1 MRFFLLLPF
10 MRQVLARAPRIAL
23 VSVHLMFESKVDPAG
38 NKRVRA
44 SRKDFL
50 DFFAKTLDFRFTLVS
65 LLMGNRAAV
74 LGM

>member
-1 MRFFLLLPF
+1 MRFFLLLQF
-10 MRQVLARAPRIAL
+10 MRQVLARAPRITL

-50 DFFAKTLDFRFTLVS
+50 DFFAKTLDFRLYF
-65 LLMGNRAAV
+65 GIIIN
-74 LGM
+74 G